1 MANLTLAFGSAVF
14 LLTSGSAL
22 ADQHGDHAAN
32 DNPDRSACMEMH
44 EAMMARHEAGED
56 HDTIMASLSDEERAR
71 AEACHE
77 MMRAMHGDH
86 HGEGHGDM
94 NHGDMSH
101 GDMDHGDMNHG
112 GSDDAEPSDAH
123 HGHD

>member
-56 HDTIMASLSDEERAR
+56 HDTIMASLTDEERAR

-77 MMRAMHGDH
+77 MMQAMHEEHHGDG
-86 HGEGHGDM
+86 GEGHSGT
-94 NHGDMSH
+94 HQ
-101 GDMDHGDMNHG
+101 
-112 GSDDAEPSDAH
+112 
-123 HGHD
+123 GHD

>member
-14 LLTSGSAL
+14 LLTGGSAF
-22 ADQHGDHAAN
+22 ADHHEGAGHAAN

-56 HDTIMASLSDEERAR
+56 HDTIMASLTDEERAR

-77 MMRAMHGDH
+77 MMRAMHDEHRGDMS

-94 NHGDMSH
+94 DHGNVDQAED
-101 GDMDHGDMNHG
+101 GADHGD
-112 GSDDAEPSDAH
+112 AH
-123 HGHD
+123 RGHD